1 MPRCEGRPG
10 LDCPRNVNDDSVKF
24 TQDDLFLC
32 HECEEFRFPSST
44 NAKGGNR
51 KGNRKPALSVASK
64 PATKQSTT
72 EVITTDTAHQ
82 QDVVIHDCTIDAHPP
97 VVTHNLEAE
106 LNDLRQLVRVQQ
118 DEISVIR
125 QQLEFVLSFLDIKR
139 TEVSHPISADQP
151 QPSMPSQPSADE
163 DNIGTNGTS
172 SWTDVVTRRHR
183 PTNHLHCERS
193 TQLSG
198 VDGVSTQRPAP
209 PQTLQESLLTA
220 VYIDQSNQKRRSS
233 SLIVSGLQPNNS
245 KSDSLLFSQL
255 VLNEFGLQPDI
266 TYIKRLGQP
275 LPEKTRP
282 LLVALRSIDQT
293 QQIIKSARKL
303 RQSENSLV
311 RDGVYISPNLTK
323 AEAAAAYQ
331 LRTQRRQAAQRRAQ
345 QSAVNRSQQVQGFS
359 ANAGPVTAVT
369 STGAVSLS
377 ALAPPFNPLSTVAS
391 DSTTLP
397 VAVSLSG
404 VDESEAVI
412 ASANNTLPL
421 ISNVSASRRLGGN

>member
-1 MPRCEGRPG
+1 M
-10 LDCPRNVNDDSVKF
+10 
-24 TQDDLFLC
+24 
-32 HECEEFRFPSST
+32 
-44 NAKGGNR
+44 
-51 KGNRKPALSVASK
+51 
-64 PATKQSTT
+64 
-72 EVITTDTAHQ
+72 
-82 QDVVIHDCTIDAHPP
+82 
-97 VVTHNLEAE
+97 
-106 LNDLRQLVRVQQ
+106 
-118 DEISVIR
+118 
-125 QQLEFVLSFLDIKR
+125 
-139 TEVSHPISADQP
+139 
-151 QPSMPSQPSADE
+151 
-163 DNIGTNGTS
+163 
-172 SWTDVVTRRHR
+172 
-183 PTNHLHCERS
+183 
-193 TQLSG
+193 
-198 VDGVSTQRPAP
+198 
-209 PQTLQESLLTA
+209 
-220 VYIDQSNQKRRSS
+220 
-233 SLIVSGLQPNNS
+233 
-245 KSDSLLFSQL
+245 
-255 VLNEFGLQPDI
+255 LNEFGLQPDI

-397 VAVSLSG
+397 VAVSLPG

>member
-24 TQDDLFLC
+24 TQGDLFLC

-51 KGNRKPALSVASK
+51 KGNRKAALSVASK

-72 EVITTDTAHQ
+72 EAITTDTAHQ
-82 QDVVIHDCTIDAHPP
+82 QDEVIHGCTMDAHQS

-106 LNDLRQLVRVQQ
+106 LNDLRQLVRAQQ
-118 DEISVIR
+118 GEISVIR
-125 QQLEFVLSFLDIKR
+125 QQLEFVFSFLDIKR
-139 TEVSHPISADQP
+139 TVVSHPITADQP

-172 SWTDVVTRRHR
+172 SWSDVTRRHR
-183 PTNHLHCERS
+183 PTRHLHCERS

-198 VDGVSTQRPAP
+198 DDGVATQRLAP

-245 KSDSLLFSQL
+245 KSDRLLFSQL

-293 QQIIKSARKL
+293 QQIINSARKL
-303 RQSENSLV
+303 RQSQNSLV
-311 RDGVYISPNLTK
+311 RDGVYINPNLTK

-331 LRTQRRQAAQRRAQ
+331 LRSQRRQAVQRRAQ
-345 QSAVNRSQQVQGFS
+345 QPTVNRSQQVQGFN
-359 ANAGPVTAVT
+359 ANVGSVTAVT

-377 ALAPPFNPLSTVAS
+377 ALAPPFSPLSTVVS
-391 DSTTLP
+391 DPTTLP
-397 VAVSLSG
+397 VAVSLPG
-404 VDESEAVI
+404 VNESEAAF
-412 ASANNTLPL
+412 ASANNPTPL
-421 ISNVSASRRLGGN
+421 MSNVNASRRLGGN